1 MSKVALK
8 YHFTFPDSRERTFEL
23 ELDRDTAELTLAD
36 RRRIRRLDRAGL
48 PPVHRLPARE
58 EQGFALPGGAAPV
71 DASSTASPTWSRT
84 TRCAS
89 TVETDERSVVAT
101 LSAQQALASLM
112 GLIMASSGC
121 PRTAVFRPMARFH
134 LPFSNES
141 ETAYRVAAMYLVAQ
155 HFIAR
160 EGGKP
165 DFTLDDLDRV
175 YRGVHAVN
183 RGMAQ
188 RLRAASRQD
197 AIVNAIVLLDVYSSL
212 VPAAIHDILDEI
224 KPAFAALLSE
234 PPTTRERVTLRIGHA
249 ACCARNAC
257 EHANN
262 E

>member
-1 MSKVALK
+1 MRLTYRFAL
-8 YHFTFPDSRERTFEL
+8 PDSRERVFDL
-23 ELDRDTAELTLAD
+23 QIDHDSAELA
-36 RRRIRRLDRAGL
+36 
-48 PPVHRLPARE
+48 
-58 EQGFALPGGAAPV
+58 ALPDIEPPAWAELGFNQCKDCPLDAAQVKHCPAARHLAGV
-71 DASSTASPTWSRT
+71 IDGFTDLVSYDQVRV
-84 TRCAS
+84 
-89 TVETDERSVVAT
+89 TVESEERAVVAT

-160 EGGKP
+160 DGGKP
-165 DFTLDDLDRV
+165 DFDLQHLESV
-175 YRGVHAVN
+175 YRGMHAVN

-212 VPAAIHDILDEI
+212 VPAAIHDLLDEL
-224 KPAFAALLSE
+224 KPAFAALLSA
-234 PPTTRERVTLRIGHA
+234 PSTAV
-249 ACCARNAC
+249 
-257 EHANN
+257 
-262 E
+262 